1 MQKTTL
7 PQGIRKLKAWA
18 EKDTLR
24 FDLPIQRASGQWN
37 VLQKSLLVHSILAD
51 FPVPPLYLI
60 KYKLEDSDTTY
71 QALDGKQR
79 CTSLFEFIS
88 GDYQL
93 HASTPPVIVEGTEY
107 DLANMQFD
115 DLSEECKDTILGFRF
130 TIYVLEDATDEE
142 IEEAFA
148 RLNASTPLTLIQK
161 ARTEMGTE
169 LAQWTKEMTQ
179 FPFFTQAVSFTLAQ
193 ARRESEL
200 EVLLQSMLLMDA
212 KEEGYN
218 YKAISM
224 REVMK
229 YCHDIRG
236 NYTDQKKGAIQCIIE
251 YLSDA
256 FPEKHRFLKK
266 SNVPMV
272 FIMADL
278 AMGQGIEPAK
288 FKEFLD
294 DFAEDV
300 SLEYEEN
307 MGSGNIKR
315 VKTEG
320 RLLAIYD
327 RLKEYFKIEDDAIGF
342 PVYVKEVVQTEE
354 QPEAVQRVVTDSAE
368 VRNL

>member
-1 MQKTTL
+1 MNKTTL
-7 PQGIRKLKAWA
+7 PQGLRKLKAWA

-37 VLQKSLLVHSILAD
+37 ALQKSLLVHSILAD

-60 KYKLEDSDTTY
+60 KYKTEGNDTMY

-79 CTSLFEFIS
+79 CTSLFEFIDGGYS
-88 GDYQL
+88 L
-93 HASTPPVIVEGTEY
+93 HSSTPLATIEGTEY
-107 DLANMQFD
+107 DLANMHFE

-148 RLNASTPLTLIQK
+148 RLNNSTPLTLIQK

-169 LAQWTKEMTQ
+169 LAQWTKEMVQ
-179 FPFFTQAVSFTLAQ
+179 FQFFTQGVALSLVQ

-212 KEEGYN
+212 KEDNYN

-229 YCHDIRG
+229 YCRDIRTV
-236 NYTDQKKGAIQCIIE
+236 YSEQKRDVIQCLAE
-251 YLSDA
+251 YLSEA
-256 FPEKHRFLKK
+256 FTEKHKFLKK
-266 SNVPMV
+266 SNIPMI
-272 FIMADL
+272 FIVADL
-278 AMGQGIEPAK
+278 AMAQNVVPDGFKK
-288 FKEFLD
+288 FVDYFSD
-294 DFAEDV
+294 NMPV
-300 SLEYEEN
+300 QYEEN

-315 VKTEG
+315 AKTEG
-320 RLLAIYD
+320 RLVAMYESM
-327 RLKEYFKIEDDAIGF
+327 KAYFNFDDTLGF
-342 PVYVKEVVQTEE
+342 PLYVGKTEPSTPDNEVG
-354 QPEAVQRVVTDSAE
+354 
-368 VRNL
+368 